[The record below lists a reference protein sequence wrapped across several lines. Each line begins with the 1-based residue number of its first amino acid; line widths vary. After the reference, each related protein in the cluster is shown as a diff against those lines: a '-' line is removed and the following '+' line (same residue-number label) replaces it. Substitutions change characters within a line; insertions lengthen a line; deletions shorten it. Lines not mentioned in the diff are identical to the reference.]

1 MIRVFKIL
9 SGWQGGCPRPDYTS
23 QGYDYHTGF
32 SLYLSFIIQ
41 LPCLRG
47 FRNKTVEA
55 AVVCQLVSQDLKIL
69 KTLPLYK
76 TTTRNRIFQ

>member
-1 MIRVFKIL
+1 MIRVFTIL
-9 SGWQGGCPRPDYTS
+9 SIYHHCGWQGGCPRPDYTS
-23 QGYDYHTGF
+23 QGYDYHTG

-55 AVVCQLVSQDLKIL
+55 AVVSTGFPGSQIL
-69 KTLPLYK
+69 KTLTLYK
-76 TTTRNRIFQ
+76 TTTTV